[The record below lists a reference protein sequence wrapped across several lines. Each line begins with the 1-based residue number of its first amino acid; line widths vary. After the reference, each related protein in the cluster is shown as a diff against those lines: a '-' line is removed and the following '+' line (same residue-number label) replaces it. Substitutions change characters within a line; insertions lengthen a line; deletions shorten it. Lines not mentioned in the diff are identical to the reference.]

1 MAEAL
6 PDRKEDASP
15 AMPFYFILFHFIID
29 FFLWLHLWHMKFPRL
44 GVESELQLQAYTT
57 ARATLDPSCICNLCH
72 SLQQHQTLNLVT
84 ETKHPHR
91 HYVEF
96 LSC

>member
-29 FFLWLHLWHMKFPRL
+29 LFFY
-44 GVESELQLQAYTT
+44 GCT
-57 ARATLDPSCICNLCH
+57 CGI
-72 SLQQHQTLNLVT
+72 
-84 ETKHPHR
+84 
-91 HYVEF
+91 
-96 LSC
+96 

>member
-29 FFLWLHLWHMKFPRL
+29 FFLWLHLWHMKVPRL
-44 GVESELQLQAYTT
+44 GVESEQQPPAYTT
-57 ARATLDPSCICNLCH
+57 ATAMQDSSHICTLH
-72 SLQQHQTLNLVT
+72 
-84 ETKHPHR
+84 
-91 HYVEF
+91 
-96 LSC
+96 